1 MRFWILI
8 GVSLGVSCAAPSSG
22 APSSDPLASLNAY
35 EQRLNELE
43 ERVDM
48 VAADAQASQARM
60 QGMIDVLQAELA
72 KTPEAAPEEPVA
84 SARAEP
90 DLVALA
96 NVALGVTE
104 DPVLRDGNTITV
116 DRAWFA
122 RKLLDLVNTTQ
133 RPTLSSYR
141 SGGVRLRGIR
151 AKSFL
156 AQLGFRNGDVVL
168 SINGALVN
176 TPAGV
181 SRELTTIREKVDIVV
196 QRRQDETTYSF
207 AWKPRSR

>member
-1 MRFWILI
+1 MRPWILI
-8 GVSLGVSCAAPSSG
+8 GVSLSVSCAAPTSG
-22 APSSDPLASLNAY
+22 ARSSDGLTPTNAY
-35 EQRLNELE
+35 EQRLSGLE
-43 ERVDM
+43 ERVER
-48 VAADAQASQARM
+48 VAADAQSSQVRV
-60 QGMIDVLQAELA
+60 QEVIDVLQAELA
-72 KTPEAAPEEPVA
+72 KTPEPALREPEP
-84 SARAEP
+84 SARPAP
-90 DLVALA
+90 DLIALA
-96 NVALGVTE
+96 NVALGVADE
-104 DPVLRDGNTITV
+104 PVTRDGNTITV

-122 RKLLDLVNTTQ
+122 RKLLDLVNATQ

-181 SRELTTIREKVDIVV
+181 SREIATLREIVDVVV
-196 QRRQDETTYSF
+196 QRRQDENTYRF
-207 AWKPRSR
+207 AWKASSR